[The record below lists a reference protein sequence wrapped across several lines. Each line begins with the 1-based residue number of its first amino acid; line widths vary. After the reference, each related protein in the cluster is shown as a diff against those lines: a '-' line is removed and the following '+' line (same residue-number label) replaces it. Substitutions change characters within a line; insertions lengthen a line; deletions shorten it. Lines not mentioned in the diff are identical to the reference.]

1 MVMREKDYTDDNN
14 PVLIGKVEDLL
25 RVGVVGRAVRVCPHP
40 FDQIVVPE
48 GAVCSPTSLITNQI
62 TNKYSR
68 AMCY

>member
-1 MVMREKDYTDDNN
+1 MTTDNNN

-25 RVGVVGRAVRVCPHP
+25 RVGVVGRAVGVRPHP

-48 GAVCSPTSLITNQI
+48 GAVCCPTRLITNQI
-62 TNKYSR
+62 TKKYSR